1 MPCQGIPKNPFP
13 TVTTNETDKF
23 RYEIC
28 LFLIV
33 LQFSSLHR
41 YKNIANSID
50 TYYV

>member
-33 LQFSSLHR
+33 LNSLL
-41 YKNIANSID
+41 YTD
-50 TYYV
+50 TKIS